1 MFLAMLIVS
10 TGTVTSCKDDDDDKA
25 SDELRTDP
33 LARNTIIK
41 NWLPLSV
48 QPILIY
54 VKKLPWQDSFLRFSL
69 FASHFSEYLC
79 TRN

>member
-1 MFLAMLIVS
+1 MQQKPPISKSM
-10 TGTVTSCKDDDDDKA
+10 KKK
-25 SDELRTDP
+25 
-33 LARNTIIK
+33 ARNTIIK

-54 VKKLPWQDSFLRFSL
+54 VKKLPWQESFLRFSL